1 MDNFSWGLKIVKL
14 YVGTDST
21 WSLRTL
27 ICFDIAQVTFD
38 LEIFKLNDDASR
50 KSLKKMSPTG
60 LVPFLKNG
68 DILIN
73 DSLSIAEYLN
83 EYKKDSLYPI
93 DPEQRALSRSLC
105 AEIHSGFMS
114 VRQQM
119 PFSTSTNV
127 KSISLSPQTLN
138 ELTRVESIF
147 SGSKANFFWGEKP
160 TVVDAFYSVMAFRL
174 KLYGINFSGNAG
186 RYQNSMV
193 EWDSLI
199 SNMKTVS

>member
-1 MDNFSWGLKIVKL
+1 MKL

-27 ICFDIAQVTFD
+27 ICFDIAQVTCD
-38 LEIFKLNDDASR
+38 LELFKLNDDASR
-50 KSLKKMSPTG
+50 KSLKEISPTG
-60 LVPFLKNG
+60 LVPFLMDDG
-68 DILIN
+68 ILIS

-93 DPEQRALSRSLC
+93 EPKQRALSRSLC

-127 KSISLSPQTLN
+127 KNIPFSLQTQN
-138 ELTRVESIF
+138 EIIRIESIF
-147 SGSKANFFWGEKP
+147 SGSKANFFWGERP
-160 TVVDAFYSVMAFRL
+160 TAVDAFYSVMAFRL

-186 RYQNSMV
+186 RYQNSMI
-193 EWDSLI
+193 EWDSLR
-199 SNMKTVS
+199 NNLRTVSC